1 MQSGGSAPLTR
12 SGSAAGSASGAGVA
26 VPSRRDGRR
35 DPTIS
40 PLVGEPLH
48 SFPVAARQ
56 ISITLEED
64 LVRFLDACGGSRCA
78 AVAAAL
84 RDWRDRQWQS
94 QLADAYA
101 ALAGEEGST
110 AASDPIEAARE
121 AAALAEIQG

>member
-1 MQSGGSAPLTR
+1 M
-12 SGSAAGSASGAGVA
+12 
-26 VPSRRDGRR
+26 
-35 DPTIS
+35 IS
-40 PLVGEPLH
+40 PIVGGLQH

-64 LVRFLDACGGSRCA
+64 LVRFLDACGGNRSA

-101 ALAGEEGST
+101 ALAEGDGSP

-121 AAALAEIQG
+121 AVALAEIRG